1 MRIVSSVG
9 AGRGA
14 TSRPYHA
21 LPRPSAHTG
30 NLPFDSRGLQSSPGD
45 DGLFPT
51 THVLRGALPAP
62 FITARRV
69 SSERANV
76 RSRRTP
82 VSRRPDAC
90 RSPKRPKRSHAAQ
103 NLASTRWHAG
113 CSSPRRRRPR
123 MQTARVIVVGFDY
136 SPLSEAALHRAL
148 RMTEAVPFATLHAV
162 TVGTRVGAD
171 VRLPDGAVMSQW
183 AAVEAVRIHLR
194 ERVRAVPD
202 IGARNL
208 RVIGHVR
215 GGEPSQAILDLAFTC
230 NAEKIVM

>member
-1 MRIVSSVG
+1 
-9 AGRGA
+9 
-14 TSRPYHA
+14 
-21 LPRPSAHTG
+21 
-30 NLPFDSRGLQSSPGD
+30 
-45 DGLFPT
+45 
-51 THVLRGALPAP
+51 
-62 FITARRV
+62 
-69 SSERANV
+69 
-76 RSRRTP
+76 
-82 VSRRPDAC
+82 
-90 RSPKRPKRSHAAQ
+90 
-103 NLASTRWHAG
+103 
-113 CSSPRRRRPR
+113 

-230 NAEKIVM
+230 NAEKIVMGAHSATDDHGGTLGQVAQRVLAQAPIGVHVETAVASAPTPAPFDPLRWAFVFGTGNRRSKGALSAHSANVGMKA